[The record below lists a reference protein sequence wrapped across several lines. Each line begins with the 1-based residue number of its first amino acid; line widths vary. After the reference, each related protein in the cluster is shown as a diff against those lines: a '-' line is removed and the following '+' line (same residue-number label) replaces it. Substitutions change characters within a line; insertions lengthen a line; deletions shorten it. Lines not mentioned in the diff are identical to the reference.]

1 MKKAIELHNVTF
13 SYTEDSAI
21 LKNVSYEQDYGEFV
35 VLQGISGE
43 GKTTFLSVIN
53 GIIPHINGGD
63 LEGKI
68 FLDGEDVT
76 ELSAGKRARLAGS
89 VLQNA
94 DDQIVD
100 DKAEDEVAF
109 GCENLN
115 IPINEMKERVSSS
128 LEKMMISPEVSTR
141 TLSGGQKQRLITA
154 AALAMGQRIILLDEP
169 LANLDR
175 ESAVFLLRTL
185 KELTQSGYAVLIV
198 EHRLDLVLPFADKV
212 YSISEGE
219 IILEKDPQKILT
231 HNQEII
237 PYDNEP
243 LKRGKTLI
251 ETSNIE
257 YAAGSIPI
265 IRGVSLNI
273 REGERITILGANG
286 CGKTTLLK
294 LLARLIYPTGGGYLQ
309 NIVKTNFLTT
319 LFAAPSWFKKAGY
332 VYQNPSYQLF
342 MPTVR
347 EEIGYRAASKERAER
362 MIEMFG
368 LRGLEERHPHS
379 LSEGQKRRTGVAAVC
394 ACDPKILFL
403 DEPTVGQDFEN
414 LKLMVNSIRTLQKES
429 GFAVVTVTHDI
440 RCKDALSDRKIT
452 MKLGK
457 TVQ

>member
-1 MKKAIELHNVTF
+1 MKPAIELQNITF
-13 SYTEDSAI
+13 SYIENNTI
-21 LKNVSYEQDYGEFV
+21 LKNINYKQEYGEFV

-43 GKTTFLSVIN
+43 GKTTFLSVVN
-53 GIIPHINGGD
+53 GIIPHINGGH
-63 LEGKI
+63 LTGKI

-76 ELSAGKRARLAGS
+76 ELSAGKRSRLAGS

-94 DDQIVD
+94 DDQIVYD
-100 DKAEDEVAF
+100 TAEDEAAF
-109 GCENLN
+109 GCENMNMPYDDMHQAVQSAL
-115 IPINEMKERVSSS
+115 K
-128 LEKMMISPEVSTR
+128 KMQIKPDMSTR

-154 AALAMGQRIILLDEP
+154 ATLAMGQHIILLDEP

-185 KELTQSGYAVLIV
+185 KELTQNGYAVLIV

-212 YSISEGE
+212 YSISKGE
-219 IILEKDPQKILT
+219 LILEDEPQKILT

-251 ETSNIE
+251 ETSAIE

-265 IRGVSLNI
+265 IRGISLDI
-273 REGERITILGANG
+273 REGERITVLGANG

-294 LLARLIYPTGGGYLQ
+294 LLARIIYPTGGGYVQ
-309 NIVKTNFLTT
+309 NIVKTNALTT
-319 LFAAPSWFKKAGY
+319 LFAAPSWFKKSGY

-347 EEIGYRAASKERAER
+347 EEIEYRAASKERAAR

-368 LRGLEERHPHS
+368 LQGLEERHPHS

-394 ACDPKILFL
+394 ASDPKILFL
-403 DEPTVGQDFEN
+403 DEPTVGQDYEN
-414 LKLMVNSIRTLQKES
+414 LKLMVNSIKTLQKES

-440 RCKDALSDRKIT
+440 RCKDALSDRKINI
-452 MKLGK
+452 KQGRI
-457 TVQ
+457 V